1 MVKKH
6 LLILSGILI
15 INGLSAGDGK
25 SRKVPI
31 VRASKPAGQ
40 KISSAD
46 VSVDEKVKVI
56 ARFINGAIVEKRSDD
71 DFHLPNPL
79 LPLQKE

>member
-15 INGLSAGDGK
+15 INGLSAGDEK
-25 SRKVPI
+25 RRKLPI
-31 VRASKPAGQ
+31 VRASEPAGQ
-40 KISSAD
+40 KILSAD
-46 VSVDEKVKVI
+46 VSADEKVKVI

-71 DFHLPNPL
+71 GFHLPNPL